1 MRLFCELRPG
11 VSVVGIENG
20 YAMLLRRAPSNPP
33 WRPAPK
39 LTSFRLSPEDINAH
53 AAGVSPAFV
62 ELRRGKQ
69 TRPTKTGSIVGR
81 PPRRT
86 PRHPGAAA

>member
-1 MRLFCELRPG
+1 METPTPMRPT
-11 VSVVGIENG
+11 N
-20 YAMLLRRAPSNPP
+20 AP
-33 WRPAPK
+33 WRHATK
-39 LTSFRLSPEDINAH
+39 LTAFQLSPEDINPH

-69 TRPTKTGSIVGR
+69 TRPTKTGNMVGR

-86 PRHPGAAA
+86 PAWSNHA